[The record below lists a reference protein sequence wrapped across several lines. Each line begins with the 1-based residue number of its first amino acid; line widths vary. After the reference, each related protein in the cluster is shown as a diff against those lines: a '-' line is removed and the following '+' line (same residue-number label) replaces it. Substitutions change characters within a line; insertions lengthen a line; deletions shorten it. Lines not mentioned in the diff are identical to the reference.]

1 MPNDILE
8 RIVESKRAEV
18 ETAQREV
25 PLLRLRE
32 AAEARRDVRPFFDA
46 LKAPEASG
54 VNVIAEIKRAS
65 PSKGIIRKDLN
76 PAGLAE
82 AYAGG
87 GAAALSVLTERRF
100 FLGSPEDLKQAR
112 AACGLPLLRKDFIF
126 CDYQLYES
134 AAMGADAVLLIVR
147 ILDQKRL
154 AELIQ
159 LASSLG
165 LSTLVEIY
173 TEADVEAAAL
183 AGARLIGINNRNLKS
198 FETDLGHTL
207 KLLPRLKPGQVAV
220 AASGIRTRADIQR
233 YQANG
238 VFNFLIGE
246 SLVLSKKPTAFL
258 KELRGVHSS

>member
-1 MPNDILE
+1 MAKDILLQ
-8 RIVESKRAEV
+8 IVEAKRAEV
-18 ETAQREV
+18 ETAQREI

-46 LKAPEASG
+46 LKAPAASG

-65 PSKGIIRKDLN
+65 PSKGIIRKDLD
-76 PAGLAE
+76 PAGLAA
-82 AYAGG
+82 AYADG

-112 AACGLPLLRKDFIF
+112 AACGLPVLRKDFIF

-134 AAMGADAVLLIVR
+134 AAIGADAVLLIVR

-154 AELIQ
+154 ADLIQ

-207 KLLPRLKPGQVAV
+207 KLLPRLQPGQVAV

-246 SLVLSKKPTAFL
+246 SLVLSESPAF
-258 KELRGVHSS
+258 S